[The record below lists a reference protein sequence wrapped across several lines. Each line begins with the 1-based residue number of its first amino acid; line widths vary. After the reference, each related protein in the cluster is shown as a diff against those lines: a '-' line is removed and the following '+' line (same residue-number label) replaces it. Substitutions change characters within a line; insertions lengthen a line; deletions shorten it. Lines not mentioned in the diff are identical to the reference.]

1 MLARSSNGEPAMHPR
16 RCTPGSPPRR
26 NSKCSQFSPNFFA
39 KLHQLLCQLIR
50 ANSRCV
56 NTYRKLAHGQREQ
69 FAAIPDSAS
78 KHGCEMDVC
87 RACGVQLSA
96 AVAQRQK
103 DTDSQEPA
111 FTGCYVGDSRG
122 LCVASSRGIV
132 RLGVS
137 ASTAT
142 IRPQRSGEAHMAG
155 KFEITKDKAGKF
167 RFRLK
172 AGNGEII
179 AVSEAYETK
188 ASAKNGIE
196 SVKTNAPGATV
207 VDLSE

>member
-1 MLARSSNGEPAMHPR
+1 
-16 RCTPGSPPRR
+16 
-26 NSKCSQFSPNFFA
+26 
-39 KLHQLLCQLIR
+39 
-50 ANSRCV
+50 
-56 NTYRKLAHGQREQ
+56 
-69 FAAIPDSAS
+69 
-78 KHGCEMDVC
+78 
-87 RACGVQLSA
+87 
-96 AVAQRQK
+96 
-103 DTDSQEPA
+103 
-111 FTGCYVGDSRG
+111 
-122 LCVASSRGIV
+122 
-132 RLGVS
+132 
-137 ASTAT
+137 
-142 IRPQRSGEAHMAG
+142 MAG